1 MSSLSKPAD
10 RTGFLSLGFAPGSTA
25 ASPSGAGGPNAIQFS
40 VVVAAPNDAA
50 GIDLLMEC
58 LSASN
63 YPAESFEV
71 IVVND
76 SSSEQV
82 AGRVRAWENRAN
94 IRLVELEEKPD
105 CARSVLAG
113 TALACGEVV
122 VVMGGDFS
130 HPLDRLPALIEPVL
144 NGSHDVAIGSRY
156 AHTSGTGS
164 LGAPNRG
171 DRSSGLGNWLARPLR
186 RRA

>member
-10 RTGFLSLGFAPGSTA
+10 RTGFLSLGFARIRRRARPR
-25 ASPSGAGGPNAIQFS
+25 AGGPNAIQFS

-94 IRLVELEEKPD
+94 IRLVELDEKPD

-130 HPLDRLPALIEPVL
+130 HPLDRLPALIESVL

-164 LGAPNRG
+164 PGRPEPRRLVVTPGQ
-171 DRSSGLGNWLARPLR
+171 LACAAAR